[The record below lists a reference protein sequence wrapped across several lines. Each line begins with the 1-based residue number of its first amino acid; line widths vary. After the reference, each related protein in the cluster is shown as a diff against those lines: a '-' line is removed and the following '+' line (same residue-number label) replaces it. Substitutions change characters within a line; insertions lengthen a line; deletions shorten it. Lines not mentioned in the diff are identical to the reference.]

1 VVAALPIII
10 LSCSNPTSSGP
21 TSPGAAL
28 PPGGDSAYT
37 PVGSVPV
44 PGGNGELAVTQ
55 SGSTFSLAFSEA
67 TDAETAQSSLRY
79 ALFVSSYPDIG
90 RSEDLWFYQ
99 SEVDW
104 FAYPAGGGINFSLS
118 SAGPV
123 YINIGVRDGDQNVSA
138 YTVEYSAPAESA
150 ASYTVHDPTYT
161 NDGTAPISVNVE
173 ATLSGTA
180 DVIYILTNSSATSA
194 PEFTGT
200 SQSVQMTPF
209 LVSSS
214 LPGPLQDVSSPP
226 GIGIRGFPGQHEI
239 SEPLVADSS
248 AGDPIGASSTE
259 AEISASEV
267 GAREAFVT
275 ASGSVDATA
284 YAVASSGEWNVT
296 VWVDTANTANVTANM
311 VDELTDRFMLAGD
324 SNDIFEWVTGAF
336 GMPWGSHSFS
346 NVISTDRRDIHI
358 LLYDIDQDGVPS
370 AGGAR
375 TVGYFWPK
383 DNYRVSALS
392 NSNER
397 LMFYMDSALLAAK
410 DGASWQISDFW
421 PAEVVSTLAHE
432 FQHMIHF
439 YQRFVVKGVEADTW
453 VNEMASMAAED
464 VVSRTVGVMGPRG
477 VDPDEGS
484 AGGSGN
490 GFGRIP
496 GWIAAPG
503 TQLDEW
509 NDNAPLPYYS
519 TSFAF
524 GAAMLRLHGADFLR
538 ALLTQGVTGRQA
550 VVNAVNTVATA
561 SYDFGDLL
569 SQWAVAML
577 LSNDTGAVTDYRIN
591 TGTWQTTSTN
601 GRSYSIGSI
610 NAHNYGAGFPLLTP
624 SAGDFFETIP
634 PSSSIFVQ
642 VGTGESETWTDTVEL
657 PVGVSLTVVE
667 RSN

>member
-1 VVAALPIII
+1 V
-10 LSCSNPTSSGP
+10 
-21 TSPGAAL
+21 
-28 PPGGDSAYT
+28 
-37 PVGSVPV
+37 
-44 PGGNGELAVTQ
+44 
-55 SGSTFSLAFSEA
+55 AFSEA

-79 ALFVSSYPDIG
+79 AVFVSSYPDIG
-90 RSEDLWFYQ
+90 RSEDLWFDRN
-99 SEVDW
+99 EAVW
-104 FAYPAGGGINFSLS
+104 FAYPPGGGFDVSLS

-138 YTVEYSAPAESA
+138 YAVEYSAPAESA

-161 NDGTAPISVNVE
+161 NDGTAPISVNVG
-173 ATLSGTA
+173 AALSGPA
-180 DVIYILTNSSATSA
+180 DVIYILTNSSATSV
-194 PEFTGT
+194 PDFRGT
-200 SQSVQMTPF
+200 SRSVQMTPF
-209 LVSSS
+209 LASSS
-214 LPGPLQDVSSPP
+214 LPGTLQEVSTPP
-226 GIGIRGFPGQHEI
+226 GIGIRGFPGQHEVPAPLLA
-239 SEPLVADSS
+239 SEPSDSLE
-248 AGDPIGASSTE
+248 ASSTE
-259 AEISASEV
+259 AVVSASTV
-267 GAREAFVT
+267 GARETFQT
-275 ASGSVDATA
+275 PDDGPIEATA
-284 YAVASSGEWNVT
+284 RMIATSGEWSVT
-296 VWVDTANTANVTANM
+296 VWVDTANTAGVTADM

-324 SNDIFEWVTGAF
+324 NNDIFEWVTGVY
-336 GMPWGSHSFS
+336 GMPWGSHISS
-346 NVISTDRRDIHI
+346 NLISPSRRDINI
-358 LLYDIDQDGVPS
+358 LLYDIEGDGVPMS
-370 AGGAR
+370 GGAR
-375 TVGYFWPK
+375 VVGYFWSI
-383 DNYRVSALS
+383 DNYLVSALS

-439 YQRFVVKGVEADTW
+439 YQRFVVKGAEADDW

-464 VVSRTVGVMGPRG
+464 LVSRTVGVMGPRG
-477 VDPDEGS
+477 VDPAVGS

-496 GWIAAPG
+496 GWVEAPE
-503 TQLDEW
+503 TQLDAW
-509 NDNAPLPYYS
+509 SRSDPLPYYS

-538 ALLTQGVTGRQA
+538 ALLTQGITGRQA
-550 VVNAVNTVATA
+550 VVNAVNTAA
-561 SYDFGDLL
+561 SSSYDFGDLL

-624 SAGDFFETIP
+624 SAGEFLETIP
-634 PSSSIFVQ
+634 SSSSIFVQ
-642 VGTGESETWTDTVEL
+642 VGTGESETWTDTVDL

>member
-1 VVAALPIII
+1 LP
-10 LSCSNPTSSGP
+10 S
-21 TSPGAAL
+21 
-28 PPGGDSAYT
+28 GGDSAYT

-44 PGGNGELAVTQ
+44 PGSSGELAVAQT
-55 SGSTFSLAFSEA
+55 GSSFSVAFSEA

-79 ALFVSSYPDIG
+79 AVFVSSYPDIG
-90 RSEDLWFYQ
+90 QSEDLWFYQ
-99 SEVDW
+99 NEADW
-104 FAYPAGGGINFSLS
+104 FAYPASGGFDVSLS

-138 YTVEYSAPAESA
+138 YGVEYSAPAESA

-161 NDGTAPISVNVE
+161 NDGTAPVSVNLE

-180 DVIYILTNSSATSA
+180 DVIYVLTNSSATSA

-200 SQSVQMTPF
+200 SRSVQMTPF
-209 LVSSS
+209 FVSSS
-214 LPGPLQDVSSPP
+214 LPGILQEVSSPP

-239 SEPLVADSS
+239 PEPLAPDSAPS
-248 AGDPIGASSTE
+248 ELLRVSSTE
-259 AEISASEV
+259 AAISVAEV
-267 GAREAFVT
+267 GAREAFQT

-284 YAVASSGEWNVT
+284 YATASSGEWNVT
-296 VWVDTANTANVTANM
+296 VWVDTANTAGVTATM
-311 VDELTDRFMLAGD
+311 VDQLTDRFMLAG
-324 SNDIFEWVTGAF
+324 SNNDIFEWVSGAF
-336 GMPWGSHSFS
+336 GLPWGLHSFS
-346 NVISTDRRDIHI
+346 NVISADRRDIHI
-358 LLYDIDQDGVPS
+358 LLYDIDRDGVPGD
-370 AGGAR
+370 GGAR
-375 TVGYFWPK
+375 TVGYFWQK
-383 DNYRVSALS
+383 DNYQVGTFS

-439 YQRFVVKGVEADTW
+439 YQRFVENGIAADTW

-464 VVSRTVGVMGPRG
+464 LVSRTVGVMGPRG
-477 VDPDEGS
+477 VDPAEGS

-496 GWIAAPG
+496 GWIAAPD

-519 TSFAF
+519 TSYAF
-524 GAAMLRLHGADFLR
+524 GATMLRLHGADFLR
-538 ALLTQGVTGRQA
+538 ALLSQNVAGRQA
-550 VVNAVNTVATA
+550 VVNAVNTAA
-561 SYDFGDLL
+561 GSSFSFGDLL
-569 SQWAVAML
+569 SQWGVAML
-577 LSNDTGAVTDYRIN
+577 LSNDIGAPDEYRIN

-601 GRSYSIGSI
+601 GSTYSIGSV

-624 SAGDFFETIP
+624 SAGQFTTTIP
-634 PSSSIFVQ
+634 TSVPIRDITN
-642 VGTGESETWTDTVEL
+642 GDG
-657 PVGVSLTVVE
+657 GKE
-667 RSN
+667 RKER